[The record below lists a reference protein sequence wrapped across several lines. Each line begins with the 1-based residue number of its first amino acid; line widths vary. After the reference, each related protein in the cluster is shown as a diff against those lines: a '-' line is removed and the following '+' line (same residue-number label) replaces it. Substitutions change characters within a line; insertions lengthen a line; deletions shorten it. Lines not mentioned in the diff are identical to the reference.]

1 MTVLSP
7 KQISPG
13 NKAVL
18 FSCWLDSRG
27 SQAEP
32 TCGWHERVDKCL
44 KQKSEAP
51 SALLGAEEPQRN
63 EEAPSETASFTT
75 QAAHSSY
82 S

>member
-44 KQKSEAP
+44 KQKSEAT
-51 SALLGAEEPQRN
+51 SALPRAEEPQRN

-75 QAAHSSY
+75 QAAHSSN